1 MSNFWNKA
9 KEKVKEIAKAIK
21 DGIVSLAK
29 KAKKALEGLIDWCD
43 QRPIFTMTVAM
54 VGMVFGCLKLAASL
68 PDEEPKPEPSREEK
82 INKYIDAELWKARN
96 SDDSVNHMANVRN
109 AMLTLSAMKR
119 MEATESSSD
128 ILEPTIDP
136 MSV

>member
-1 MSNFWNKA
+1 MSKFWN
-9 KEKVKEIAKAIK
+9 KVKEIAKAIK
-21 DGIVSLAK
+21 DGIVALAK
-29 KAKKALEGLIDWCD
+29 KAKEALEGLIDWCYK
-43 QRPIFTMTVAM
+43 RPIFTTIVATI
-54 VGMVFGCLKLAASL
+54 GIFFGAIKLAALL

>member
-1 MSNFWNKA
+1 MSKFWN
-9 KEKVKEIAKAIK
+9 KVKEIAKAIK
-21 DGIVSLAK
+21 DGIVALAK
-29 KAKKALEGLIDWCD
+29 KAKEALEGLIDWCD
-43 QRPIFTMTVAM
+43 KRPIFTTTVAM
-54 VGMVFGCLKLAASL
+54 IGIFFGIIKLAASL
-68 PDEEPKPEPSREEK
+68 PDEEPIPEPSREEK
-82 INKYIDAELWKARN
+82 INKYIDAEIWKARN

-109 AMLTLSAMKR
+109 AMLTLSALKR

>member
-1 MSNFWNKA
+1 MSKFWN
-9 KEKVKEIAKAIK
+9 KVKEIAKAIK
-21 DGIVSLAK
+21 DGIVALAK
-29 KAKKALEGLIDWCD
+29 KAKEALEGLIDWCD
-43 QRPIFTMTVAM
+43 KRPIFTTTVAM
-54 VGMVFGCLKLAASL
+54 IGIFFGTIKIAASL
-68 PDEEPKPEPSREEK
+68 PDEEPRPEPSREEK
-82 INKYIDAELWKARN
+82 INKYIDAEIWKARN